1 MPIDPLQLPHILKAI
16 TDPLSF
22 TDLLSCVLVNHAW
35 NDAITPIL
43 WEDAITYRSKLTED
57 VDVWDYQEYFLQDE
71 SRQGFLKNAHHI
83 RALTCQ
89 HPQLLSILNNT
100 NCVNLV
106 EVNYVVD
113 GPLHGLPELCKLI
126 SRNQSLRA
134 VSVESKGSHW
144 DRWDGCTL
152 DQSMSDFLDVLDQSP
167 NISSVYLGG
176 VQCQKVA
183 LRLLKRVRQEP
194 NQIKKLTLERPELLT
209 RSRRGPSKGQAWIAR
224 ESPMM
229 VWIPGTELWRTV
241 DDKAIGNNGRWEN
254 EQWGPLNNGRSEPC
268 TAVFE
273 TAQELQLVFSETYWF
288 YICLEK
294 EGFWKQYTH
303 CQQLRTHDKISAD
316 RIATF
321 QRHLPNLHKLDLE
334 IGSNVSVEWILT
346 QPNARF
352 SSLRLHSPWYSG
364 TFPMDIRAYSKHLQ
378 TLVDLDLDYR
388 NFTMKELLYILQ
400 DTPHLQSIRIPSV
413 TLVGTEKLTYSP
425 AWASRNL
432 RKVSLGLYLR
442 GDQPDI
448 PICIHRSLTEEY
460 QQAKQ
465 AAENEGCEASAEMH
479 TEEHEHEP
487 AEAQTLQDNEMYY
500 FDVYHLGRHYQH
512 KSGFRSKV

>member
-1 MPIDPLQLPHILKAI
+1 
-16 TDPLSF
+16 
-22 TDLLSCVLVNHAW
+22 
-35 NDAITPIL
+35 
-43 WEDAITYRSKLTED
+43 
-57 VDVWDYQEYFLQDE
+57 
-71 SRQGFLKNAHHI
+71 
-83 RALTCQ
+83 
-89 HPQLLSILNNT
+89 
-100 NCVNLV
+100 
-106 EVNYVVD
+106 
-113 GPLHGLPELCKLI
+113 
-126 SRNQSLRA
+126 
-134 VSVESKGSHW
+134 
-144 DRWDGCTL
+144 
-152 DQSMSDFLDVLDQSP
+152 
-167 NISSVYLGG
+167 
-176 VQCQKVA
+176 
-183 LRLLKRVRQEP
+183 
-194 NQIKKLTLERPELLT
+194 
-209 RSRRGPSKGQAWIAR
+209 
-224 ESPMM
+224 MM

-303 CQQLRTHDKISAD
+303 CQQLGTHDKISAD

-448 PICIHRSLTEEY
+448 PICIHRSDYRQEELSPAMRMRMRTHSTQTATLLTPSFMEQLNSQSELCHLELSFNNRLHPRLSPFLQLSLDPVVGLPRLSNLRNLEHLVIRGLGHRLGQEEIEWMSRHWPQLSTIEVPILRLCRPSHNESCNRSNFTGQAPAYHTWFPGLQVKIPVDCYSCGECDVLSCLCRSLTEEY

-512 KSGFRSKV
+512 KSGFQSKV